1 MKKLFYGI
9 TVVLILF
16 LTGCGG
22 SGGSGS
28 YQSNPTWE
36 PPSDSSYQQSG
47 DLDCTDFTYQSE
59 AQRVYNQSSGDPHR
73 LDRDGDGI
81 ACDLL
86 P

>member
-1 MKKLFYGI
+1 MKKIAIILFCM
-9 TVVLILF
+9 LF
-16 LTGCGG
+16 LTACDG

-36 PPSDSSYQQSG
+36 PPSDTYQQQSG
-47 DLDCTDFTYQSE
+47 DLDCSDFSSQSE
-59 AQRVYNQSSGDPHR
+59 AQRVYNQNSYDIHR

-81 ACDLL
+81 ACDIL